1 MPLSLP
7 LHLLDSVCVVHAPAP
22 EVLDQLLRGASPSL
36 YLSTYLIAYALCM
49 PLHQRYLISF
59 SGVHLPLSTSLPL
72 NLLDS
77 VCVVHAPGLPAVLDQ
92 LLALVPPLLLV
103 NRLATQPGRDT
114 VQLLVLKSNV

>member
-7 LHLLDSVCVVHAPAP
+7 LNLLDSVCIVHAPAP
-22 EVLDQLLRGASPSL
+22 EVLDQLLRGLSPSL
-36 YLSTYLIAYALCM
+36 Y
-49 PLHQRYLISF
+49 
-59 SGVHLPLSTSLPL
+59 LSTSLPL

-77 VCVVHAPGLPAVLDQ
+77 VCVVHAPGLPEVLDQ